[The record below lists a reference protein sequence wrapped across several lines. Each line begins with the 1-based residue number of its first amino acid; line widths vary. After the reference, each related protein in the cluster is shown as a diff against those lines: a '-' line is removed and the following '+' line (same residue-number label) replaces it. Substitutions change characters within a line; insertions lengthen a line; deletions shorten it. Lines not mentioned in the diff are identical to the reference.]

1 MINGRMGDLQGI
13 KIREIGKMEGEG
25 RFRRMREEGRAV
37 ATLILP
43 VILMAGCCRMSEPVK
58 PIADDV
64 FEKAALTEPLP
75 PTAFT
80 SDGCS
85 LWFDGDWVECC
96 VLHDLAYWRG
106 GTSAKRQKADRALE
120 QCVAARGYTAMAG
133 IMFAGVR
140 VGGVWWLP
148 TCFRR
153 GYGWDYPQTG
163 PPGTDY

>member
-1 MINGRMGDLQGI
+1 MTFKRKGFPL
-13 KIREIGKMEGEG
+13 
-25 RFRRMREEGRAV
+25 
-37 ATLILP
+37 ATLILS

-64 FEKAALTEPLP
+64 FKKASLTEPLP

-106 GTSAKRQKADRALE
+106 GTSKERQEADRALE
-120 QCVAARGYTAMAG
+120 QCVIKRRHPAMAP
-133 IMFAGVR
+133 IMFAAVR
-140 VGGVWWLP
+140 AFGVWWLP
-148 TCFRR
+148 TRFRW

-163 PPGTDY
+163 PPGTAY

>member
-1 MINGRMGDLQGI
+1 MNLFISA
-13 KIREIGKMEGEG
+13 KIFNYFWLGVIM
-25 RFRRMREEGRAV
+25 
-37 ATLILP
+37 
-43 VILMAGCCRMSEPVK
+43 VILVLAVTLVTGCCRMSETVK
-58 PIADDV
+58 PIADNA
-64 FEKAALTEPLP
+64 FKNAALPEPLP
-75 PTAFT
+75 PRTFT

-106 GTSAKRQKADRALE
+106 GTSEERKKADRKLE
-120 QCVAARGYTAMAG
+120 QCLSDRGYTVMAG
-133 IMFAGVR
+133 IMYAGVR

-148 TCFRR
+148 TCFRW